1 MPALDKLH
9 SFQNLHDALRHFL
22 RLLPV
27 QGKLA
32 WLLASL
38 SPEPRIQIRIED
50 GEKPSWPLVTPEAPF
65 ISITGTSAAFEKIH
79 SGQLTLAGAFMRGE
93 IKIFPARPLIMN
105 RLYLASLSHAFLK
118 TPRPAARR
126 LLSRL
131 TPAFLLRRL
140 LSPALGLGGRAL
152 NSAPLRNLLVK
163 IAKRS

>member
-1 MPALDKLH
+1 MPTADKFY
-9 SFQNLHDALRHFL
+9 SFQNWHDALRRFL

-32 WLLASL
+32 WLLAGL
-38 SPEPRIQIRIED
+38 PPEPRIHIRIQDE
-50 GEKPSWPLVTPEAPF
+50 EKQSWPAVTPEPPF
-65 ISITGTSAAFEKIH
+65 ISITGTSAALEKIH
-79 SGQLTLAGAFMRGE
+79 SGQLTLAGAYMRGE

-126 LLSRL
+126 LLFRL

-152 NSAPLRNLLVK
+152 NSAPLRNLLTK
-163 IAKRS
+163 IAKRI